1 MNRCSTNQRRLSG
14 LDRAI
19 LHLDSLLHTLV
30 PGTARADRP
39 TPGDDADTVEFDDT
53 QRRHIAG
60 LMRINHTGEVCAQG
74 LYQGQALTARLDDV
88 RDAMTVAADEE
99 IDHLAWCEQ
108 RLRELDSRPSLLN
121 PLFYGASL
129 ALGAAAGAVGDKWS
143 LGFVAATEEQVC
155 RHLESHLLQLPP
167 DDQRNR
173 AVLETMLED
182 EARHGT
188 AALAAG
194 GVNLPGWLKRTMTA
208 ASKVMT
214 ATTYRL

>member
-1 MNRCSTNQRRLSG
+1 MSPRHLSG

-19 LHLDSLLHTLV
+19 LHVDSLLQTLV
-30 PGTARADRP
+30 PGSARAERP
-39 TPGDDADTVEFDDT
+39 TPGDGADHTELDDAS
-53 QRRHIAG
+53 RRHVAG

-74 LYQGQALTARLDDV
+74 LYQGQALTARLDEV
-88 RDAMTVAADEE
+88 REAMTEAAAEE
-99 IDHLAWCEQ
+99 VDHLAWCEQ

-129 ALGAAAGAVGDKWS
+129 ALGAAAGAIGDKWS

-155 RHLESHLLQLPP
+155 RHLESHLLQLPA

-173 AVLETMLED
+173 AVLETMLVD

-194 GVNLPGWLKRTMTA
+194 GATFPGWLKRTMTT
-208 ASKVMT
+208 ASKLMT
-214 ATTYRL
+214 ATTYRI

>member
-1 MNRCSTNQRRLSG
+1 MSQRQLSG

-19 LHLDSLLHTLV
+19 LHLDSLLQTLV

-39 TPGDDADTVEFDDT
+39 TPGDGATPVDLDDAG
-53 QRRHIAG
+53 RRHVAG

-88 RDAMTVAADEE
+88 RDAMAAAAAEE
-99 IDHLAWCEQ
+99 VDHLAWCEQ

-121 PLFYGASL
+121 PLFYGASF
-129 ALGAAAGAVGDKWS
+129 AIGAAAGAVGDRWS

-155 RHLESHLLQLPP
+155 KHLESHLQQLPA

-173 AVLETMLED
+173 AVLEEMLVD

-194 GVNLPGWLKRTMTA
+194 GATLPGWLKRGMTA

-214 ATTYRL
+214 ATTYRV